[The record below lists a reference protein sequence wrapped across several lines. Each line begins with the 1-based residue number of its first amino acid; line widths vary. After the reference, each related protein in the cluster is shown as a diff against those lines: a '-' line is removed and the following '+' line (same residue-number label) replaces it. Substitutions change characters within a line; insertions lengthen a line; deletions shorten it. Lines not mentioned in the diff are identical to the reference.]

1 MVLPIT
7 QDCPGPVI
15 CQPAGI
21 PRTDPGYTHPFPVCL
36 MLTAFLD
43 IPLSPQMQLL
53 FLISRYLSLHLQLLE
68 YDNVRMVFFCI
79 SADCPGDLPR

>member
-21 PRTDPGYTHPFPVCL
+21 PRTDPRYTHPFPVCL
-36 MLTAFLD
+36 MLTAFPD

-53 FLISRYLSLHLQLLE
+53 FLISRYLSLHLQILE
-68 YDNVRMVFFCI
+68 YDNVRIVFFCI